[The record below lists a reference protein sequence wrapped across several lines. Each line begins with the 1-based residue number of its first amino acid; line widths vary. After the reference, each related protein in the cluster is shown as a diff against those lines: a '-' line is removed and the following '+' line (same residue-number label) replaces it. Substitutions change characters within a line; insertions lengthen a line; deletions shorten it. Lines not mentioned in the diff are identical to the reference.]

1 MDKSS
6 CLKSLAVAVLVSAGS
21 LSPVYAGSIELDV
34 IIRDFTISHPDFGS
48 YLGGLETGMVG
59 SVLGPDGDPV
69 YAAGAGQITSAASFS
84 DWYDDVAGV
93 NLSTTKT
100 LTLSDADDDGVYT
113 YDNASFFPING
124 ELFGDS
130 GYAGNNY
137 YFTLEMRT
145 EFTYE
150 AGQEFSFRGD
160 DDIWV
165 FINKSLVIDLGGV
178 HGPADGSINLDTL
191 GLTAGD
197 TYDLD
202 LFFAERRETGSSFK
216 IETSIASLVTADVP
230 EPGMLTLLGLGLLG
244 LGTQR
249 RKLKLVS

>member
-1 MDKSS
+1 MSRFS
-6 CLKSLAVAVLVSAGS
+6 FLKSMTVVALFSAGTA
-21 LSPVYAGSIELDV
+21 SPVFAGSIDLEVL
-34 IIRDFTISHPDFGS
+34 IRDFTISHPDMGT
-48 YLGGLETGMVG
+48 YLGAETGMVDTT
-59 SVLGPDGDPV
+59 LGPDGNPV
-69 YAAGAGQITSAASFS
+69 YVPGAGKITSAASFAQ
-84 DWYDDVAGV
+84 WYTDVPGV

-100 LTLSDADDDGVYT
+100 LTLTDGDDDGVYT
-113 YDNASFFPING
+113 YDNSSFFPING
-124 ELFGDS
+124 ELFNDA

-165 FINKSLVIDLGGV
+165 FINNSLVIDLGGV
-178 HGPADGSINLDTL
+178 HGPLDASVDLDTL
-191 GLTAGD
+191 GLTVGE

-216 IETSIASLVTADVP
+216 IETSIASLQSTSVP

-244 LGTQR
+244 LGSR
-249 RKLKLVS
+249 RLRKR